1 MLRMKRCPFPG
12 KEMMP
17 ITQCL
22 GPVLRG
28 HREKSGL
35 TIEVVARRAG
45 ITPVALHR
53 LETCKASSL
62 GDTYERV
69 AEAIALVES
78 KRDGDGRWPL
88 ENQHPGMMP
97 VALDEGEGRPS
108 RWNTLRA
115 LRVLEW
121 YSARN

>member
-1 MLRMKRCPFPG
+1 MKRCPFPG

-69 AEAIALVES
+69 AEAMKLDYDLIVHEAALQA
-78 KRDGDGRWPL
+78 R
-88 ENQHPGMMP
+88 
-97 VALDEGEGRPS
+97 
-108 RWNTLRA
+108 
-115 LRVLEW
+115 RVPHVL
-121 YSARN
+121 